1 MWQTFVTA
9 KTFQKLPS
17 EVAFIN
23 PENSQILAWDF
34 NAAIMI
40 FGNYVE
46 SQLDKKRRI
55 EDILANPAQLP
66 TSDEI
71 RMSLIAAFGGLLDV
85 EK

>member
-1 MWQTFVTA
+1 MWQTYVTA

-17 EVAFIN
+17 EVALLN
-23 PENSQILAWDF
+23 PENSQLLVWDF
-34 NAAIMI
+34 NAAILA

-46 SQLDKKRRI
+46 GQLDKKRRL

-85 EK
+85 EQ